1 MSRLESI
8 IAGLAAGCFI
18 LLAVHN
24 ICMALLT
31 ADPVRHEAARAILEV
46 LL

>member
-8 IAGLAAGCFI
+8 IAGLAAGCLF

-24 ICMALLT
+24 ICTALINS
-31 ADPVRHEAARAILEV
+31 DPVRHEAARAVLEA
-46 LL
+46 L

>member
-1 MSRLESI
+1 MTRLESL

-24 ICMALLT
+24 ICTMLIN
-31 ADPVRHEAARAILEV
+31 ADPVRHEAARAVLEV

>member
-24 ICMALLT
+24 IVTALIN
-31 ADPVRHEAARAILEV
+31 ADPVRHEAARVILEA
-46 LL
+46 L